1 MGFWEVS
8 VTGIKEILRLW
19 LMHHGVRTTAR
30 LAQVDPTT
38 VRRYNTA
45 ARAAGLCPDDGE
57 DELTDE
63 LIAAV
68 VATIKPGRRPGDG
81 RAGPGAKVVS

>member
-1 MGFWEVS
+1 MGFREVS

-19 LMHHGVRTTAR
+19 LMHHGVRTIAR
-30 LAQVDPTT
+30 LAQVDPKT
-38 VRRYNTA
+38 VRRYIAA

-57 DELTDE
+57 DKLTDE

-68 VATIKPGRRPGDG
+68 VEAI
-81 RAGPGAKVVS
+81 